1 MSSLVASRGFE
12 NPHPQL
18 ESILPDGTCGH
29 SFCKRMFNRALGF
42 SGCALGFSNPNAGVA
57 HNPDCLRLLPRGD
70 LRIPA
75 HS

>member
-12 NPHPQL
+12 NPRPQL
-18 ESILPDGTCGH
+18 ESILPDGTCGR
-29 SFCKRMFNRALGF
+29 SFCKRMLNR
-42 SGCALGFSNPNAGVA
+42 ALGFSNPNAGVA

-75 HS
+75 HG